1 MHWILQE
8 NLFKE
13 TDSFNEAVM
22 FHEER
27 AAKDPEIKVIVYTT
41 SEWQRK
47 MRREQNLTGR

>member
-1 MHWILQE
+1 M
-8 NLFKE
+8 FTD

-27 AAKDPEIKVIVYTT
+27 AAKDAEIKVIVYTT

-47 MRREQNLTGR
+47 TRREQNLTGR